1 MQSANDIQIG
11 GGHYKARR
19 YQHWDFV
26 CDTGLHYLLGCFTKY
41 VSRWRDKN
49 GRQDLEKSLH
59 YLHKAEERHVSPP
72 ELTDQVA
79 KYTELFASQHNEAEA
94 RAIRLVMMNDYV
106 GAANVVREIL
116 SQSAV

>member
-1 MQSANDIQIG
+1 MTSANDRQVG
-11 GGHYKARR
+11 GSHYKARK

-49 GRQDLEKSLH
+49 GVQDLEKSMH
-59 YLHKAEERHVSPP
+59 YIHKAEERHVRPP
-72 ELTDQVA
+72 QLTDEVI
-79 KYTELFASQHNEAEA
+79 KYTELFASQHNEPEA

-106 GAANVVREIL
+106 GAAALVRQLIAGE
-116 SQSAV
+116 A